1 MAWSWGTKDG
11 IRHEGKSLLEHL
23 RIIPDYRC
31 NRKKPHDLAEMLT
44 YLVAGYL
51 NGRASVGRA
60 LCWSQDNI
68 KMLKKHMTLR
78 QGIASEPTISRM
90 LNGIDVEMF
99 MYAFMEW
106 TAEILYEHG
115 IHIIIDGK
123 ALRGASEKIKN
134 GKTPYILNAIDAA
147 SQLVVAQ
154 MPIEE
159 KSNEIVAIPKLLKL
173 LNIEG
178 NIFTID
184 AIGTQKK
191 IEEII
196 VSAGGHFILQ
206 VKKNNPVL
214 YEEICTGVATFMN
227 ELECPEKER
236 SKELKKYLDSFD
248 QWKSWEKNRERM
260 EYREMRICTD
270 ASFLDCV
277 KNGDMSYIKTVGC
290 LEQVRVPIE
299 KDGEG
304 NDITVGKKVYLE
316 KGTIRKPRPEKSDA
330 MGADY
335 QQVGMIS
342 DLVLSAEEMAKYK
355 RNHWKIENNLHH
367 VLDDAFR
374 EDRSTAKGSKNNLSM
389 IRKIAYN
396 ILRIEMIR
404 SHPNWGMQ
412 RMMDFFSTHLELTEK
427 MLFEPIP
434 SFY

>member
-1 MAWSWGTKDG
+1 MAWNWGTKDG
-11 IRHEGKSLLEHL
+11 IRHGGKSLLEHL

-123 ALRGASEKIKN
+123 ALRGASEKVKN

-191 IEEII
+191 IEEMI

-248 QWKSWEKNRERM
+248 QWKSREKNRERM
-260 EYREMRICTD
+260 EYREMRTCTD